1 MQPKIKGSLKV
12 KCLDFFCW
20 IHGHL
25 ILYKHLSIQPM
36 WPREEESYNMGLSKK
51 FFFLFIMDRHM
62 EPLGGGA
69 RSTKSE
75 EVPQFL
81 VFAWSSVEV

>member
-1 MQPKIKGSLKV
+1 
-12 KCLDFFCW
+12 
-20 IHGHL
+20 
-25 ILYKHLSIQPM
+25 
-36 WPREEESYNMGLSKK
+36 MGLSKK

-75 EVPQFL
+75 EVLQFL
-81 VFAWSSVEV
+81 VFAWSSVAV

>member
-1 MQPKIKGSLKV
+1 LLETWAFNLLQTSL
-12 KCLDFFCW
+12 
-20 IHGHL
+20 
-25 ILYKHLSIQPM
+25 YSANAA
-36 WPREEESYNMGLSKK
+36 REEESYDMGLSKK